1 MTNSGFLRTAA
12 LLFLISAGC
21 AAQAGDANAGRG
33 HFDLARADIT
43 AFVEQL
49 AGQGIARERTLALLA
64 AAEPQ
69 PKIIEAMGRPA
80 EKTLQWWEYRARFL
94 RDERVAAGAALWS
107 EHRELLDA
115 VALERQVPPEYIL
128 AILGVETLYGRQS
141 GRYRVLDALA
151 TLAFDYPPRADFF
164 RKELGEF
171 IRLCDEDGID
181 PLTALGS
188 YAGAM
193 GAAQFM
199 PSSYRNF
206 AVSAAGSGHRD
217 LWNNWGDIFGSI
229 ANYLHVHGWVM
240 DGPVLSEV
248 RAVGAALPPVP
259 DKVALDTTVGALASA
274 GVELEAA
281 PPPQTPAVF
290 VNATQADGSG
300 WRVGY
305 QNFYVITRYNRSP
318 LYAMAVHDLAEAIT
332 ARAFAEPAAA
342 PAPAPAPAPSP
353 SPAPAATTP

>member
-1 MTNSGFLRTAA
+1 MRRTVLLLALCMSGLAA
-12 LLFLISAGC
+12 R
-21 AAQAGDANAGRG
+21 AGDGNLGRG
-33 HFDLARADIT
+33 HFDLARADIS

-49 AGQGIARERTLALLA
+49 AGEGLARERTLALLA

-69 PKIIEAMGRPA
+69 PKIIDAMNRPA
-80 EKTLQWWEYRARFL
+80 EKTLQWWEYRARFVKDD
-94 RDERVAAGAALWS
+94 RIDAGAVLWR
-107 EHRELLDA
+107 EHRELLDQ
-115 VALERQVPPEYIL
+115 VALERQVPPEYVL

-141 GRYRVLDALA
+141 GRFRVLDALA
-151 TLAFDYPPRADFF
+151 TLAFDYPPRAEFF

-206 AVSAAGSGHRD
+206 AVSEAGAGHRD
-217 LWNNWGDIFGSI
+217 LWNNWGDIFASI

-240 DGPVLSEV
+240 DAPVLSET
-248 RAVGAALPPVP
+248 RPPDGTVP
-259 DKVALDTTVGALASA
+259 TVTDRVALDTTVGALSGA
-274 GVELEAA
+274 GLTVETTL
-281 PPPQTPAVF
+281 PPETPAVL
-290 VNATQADGSG
+290 VSATQPDGPG
-300 WRVGY
+300 WRVGF

-318 LYAMAVHDLAEAIT
+318 LYAMAVHDLAEAIRT
-332 ARAFAEPAAA
+332 RAFEEPPLAAA
-342 PAPAPAPAPSP
+342 GP
-353 SPAPAATTP
+353 

>member
-1 MTNSGFLRTAA
+1 MRRTALLLA
-12 LLFLISAGC
+12 LCMSGL
-21 AAQAGDANAGRG
+21 AARAGDSNLGRG
-33 HFDLARADIT
+33 HFDLARADIS

-69 PKIIEAMGRPA
+69 PKIIDAMSRPA
-80 EKTLQWWEYRARFL
+80 EKTLQWWEYRARFV
-94 RDERVAAGAALWS
+94 RDDRIDAGAALWR
-107 EHRELLDA
+107 EHRELLDQ
-115 VALERQVPPEYIL
+115 VALERQVPPEYVL

-141 GRYRVLDALA
+141 GRFRVLDALA
-151 TLAFDYPPRADFF
+151 TLAFDYPPRAEFF

-206 AVSAAGSGHRD
+206 AVSETGAGHRD
-217 LWNNWGDIFGSI
+217 LWNNCGDIFASI

-240 DGPVLSEV
+240 DAPVLSET
-248 RAVGAALPPVP
+248 RPPDGTVP
-259 DKVALDTTVGALASA
+259 TVADRVALDTTVGALSGA
-274 GVELEAA
+274 GLTLDTPL
-281 PPPQTPAVF
+281 PPETPAVL
-290 VNATQADGSG
+290 VSATQPDGLG
-300 WRVGY
+300 WRVGF

-318 LYAMAVHDLAEAIT
+318 LYAMAVHDLAEAIRT
-332 ARAFAEPAAA
+332 RAFEEP
-342 PAPAPAPAPSP
+342 PL
-353 SPAPAATTP
+353 AATGP